1 MGKKIQEREAME
13 IRVKRIARKDG
24 YTIGKMYI
32 NGAYFCD
39 TLEDTDRGL
48 KSTMS
53 VDEILSKKRKG
64 ITAIPTG
71 EYDVILSF
79 SPKFKRVLPL
89 LLNVKGY
96 EYIRIHHGNFPSST
110 DGCLLVGENKIKGQ
124 IINSR
129 VTLEKL
135 MSVLLECEKKKEKVT
150 ITIE

>member
-1 MGKKIQEREAME
+1 ME

-24 YTIGKMYI
+24 YTIGRMSL
-32 NGAYFCD
+32 NNEYFCD

-53 VDEILSKKRKG
+53 EEEILSKKRKG

-71 EYDVILSF
+71 EYDVILTF

-89 LLNVKGY
+89 FLNVPGY
-96 EYIRIHHGNFPSST
+96 QYIRVHHGNLPSST

-124 IINSR
+124 IVNSR
-129 VTLEKL
+129 ATLERL

-150 ITIE
+150 ILIE

>member
-1 MGKKIQEREAME
+1 ME

-24 YTIGKMYI
+24 YTIGRMSL
-32 NGAYFCD
+32 NGSYFCD

-53 VDEILSKKRKG
+53 EEEILSKKRKG

-71 EYDVILSF
+71 EYDVILTF

-89 LLNVKGY
+89 LLNVPGY
-96 EYIRIHHGNFPSST
+96 QYIRVHHGNLPSST
-110 DGCLLVGENKIKGQ
+110 DGCLLVGENKVKGQ
-124 IINSR
+124 IVNSR
-129 VTLEKL
+129 ATLEKL